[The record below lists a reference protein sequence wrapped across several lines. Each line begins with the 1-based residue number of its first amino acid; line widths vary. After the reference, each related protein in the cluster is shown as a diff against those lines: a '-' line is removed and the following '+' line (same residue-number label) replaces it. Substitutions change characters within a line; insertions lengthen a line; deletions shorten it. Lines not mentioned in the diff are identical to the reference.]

1 MLPSNLLRAK
11 ISRGKIRPLYVG
23 INPETTALAERI
35 IGSFRDGLGRRK
47 GELLERLREVE
58 GDEGDFKLVRGLSAL
73 LERRCAF
80 EVDSG
85 AMMTMSPMA
94 ARMAVF
100 EEASRARAVSADERQ
115 AVIQRVSSKL
125 GVSPEAL
132 ERALYSDLEDELIM
146 RDFKPLSAEQL
157 IGQYNLSLMQT
168 LLFKS
173 LRFEF
178 SASGNWKNIFRE
190 VKRQGLI
197 YSVERDDEDSGYRVS
212 VDGPLSLF
220 KFTERYGTSVAKL
233 LPRITASERWS
244 IRAEILARSR
254 GGRIYIFETSSEELR
269 GLIATGQEEEKGG
282 EGEGRMRS
290 SNTDAGGRRAGAF
303 DSTVEEKF
311 ARSFLS
317 SCGSLGW
324 TLRREPEPLVVGG
337 GTHVLIPDFS
347 FEKDGMKVYLEVVG
361 FWTPRYL
368 ESKMAKLSSI
378 SGAVDMIVAAD
389 ESLVCSKLERLRTG
403 KAGTGTGT
411 GTGMEVIYY
420 KNEVPLKPIVEH
432 LKEREHSVL
441 REQACR
447 IEKGSIVLKGD
458 VVSLKD
464 LARERG
470 ASLEALSLALQD
482 FRPAGYARVG
492 NLFISQEKLKEI
504 DGMLSKVEKLTEA
517 LAVIEGSGVSAE
529 DASKVLDALGYTS
542 VWEGMEMEKVRISK
556 RAASVAATS
565 KGEET

>member
-11 ISRGKIRPLYVG
+11 ISRGKIRPLYAS
-23 INPETTALAERI
+23 IDPETVALAERM
-35 IGSFRDGLGRRK
+35 IGLFRDGLGKRK

-85 AMMTMSPMA
+85 ATDPMA

-100 EEASRARAVSADERQ
+100 EEASRARAVTADERQ

-146 RDFKPLSAEQL
+146 RDFKPLSAEPL
-157 IGQYNLSLMQT
+157 IRRYNLSLMQT

-173 LRFEF
+173 LRVEF

-197 YSVERDDEDSGYRVS
+197 YSVERDDERSGYRVS

-233 LPRITASERWS
+233 LPRITASEKWS
-244 IRAEILARSR
+244 VSAEILARSR
-254 GGRIYIFETSSEELR
+254 GGRIYVFEADSEEVR
-269 GLIATGQEEEKGG
+269 GLIAEEGDGEEEGG
-282 EGEGRMRS
+282 VGRA
-290 SNTDAGGRRAGAF
+290 DAGARRAGAF

-317 SCGSLGW
+317 SYGSLGW
-324 TLRREPEPLVVGG
+324 VLRREPEPLVAGG

-361 FWTPRYL
+361 FWTPQYL
-368 ESKMAKLSSI
+368 ERKTAKLGSI

-389 ESLVCSKLERLRTG
+389 ESLACSKLERLRTG
-403 KAGTGTGT
+403 KAGT

-441 REQACR
+441 REQAGR
-447 IEKGSIVLKGD
+447 IDKGSIVLKGD
-458 VVSLKD
+458 VVSLED
-464 LARERG
+464 LAKERRG

-482 FRPAGYARVG
+482 FRFAGYARVG
-492 NLFISQEKLKEI
+492 NLFISQEKLEEI
-504 DGMLSKVEKLTEA
+504 DGRLSKVEKLTEA

-556 RAASVAATS
+556 LSTKGGAAS
-565 KGEET
+565 KGGET